1 MSILVV
7 GSVALDSIQ
16 TPFGR
21 VKDALGGAATYF
33 AAAARLYDEV
43 DLVAV
48 VGTDFP
54 PEHIDFFRERGV
66 NLDGLQIAEG
76 KTFRWTGR
84 YSYDMNTAETLDT
97 QLNVFATFH
106 PELPDKYRDAE
117 YVFLANIDPV
127 LQLEVLSQVGQP
139 RLTVLDTMNYWI
151 NYRKKTLSQA
161 ISAVDIVLINE
172 AEARQYA
179 NTFSLMR
186 AARKILNMGPQ
197 ALVVKK
203 GEYGAVMFA
212 NGDVPTRSFFFAPAY
227 PLEKIKDPTGAGD
240 SFAGG
245 FIGYLA
251 QQGRTAP
258 QRRGRVTNDDIK
270 RAIIHGSV
278 VASFTVE
285 DFGVARLRTITM
297 DEILARY
304 REFKEFTNFE
314 PTCPWS
320 DKCEYLNARKQSNH

>member
-7 GSVALDSIQ
+7 GSVALDSVQ

-33 AAAARLYDEV
+33 SAAARLYDDV
-43 DLVAV
+43 NLVAV
-48 VGTDFP
+48 VGTDFGQ
-54 PEHIDFFRERGV
+54 EHIDFFTERGV

-76 KTFRWTGR
+76 RTFRWSAR
-84 YSYDMNTAETLDT
+84 YDYDMNAAETLDT

-106 PELPDKYRDAE
+106 PQLPDRYKDSQ
-117 YVFLANIDPV
+117 YVFLANIDPM
-127 LQLEVLSQVGQP
+127 LQLEVLSQMRQP

-151 NYRKKTLSQA
+151 TYRREALGQA
-161 ISAVDIVLINE
+161 ISAVDIVLMNE

-179 NTFSLMR
+179 NTFSLIR
-186 AARKILNMGPQ
+186 AARKILDQGPK

-212 NGDVPTRSFFFAPAY
+212 NGDSPTRQFFFAPAY
-227 PLEKIKDPTGAGD
+227 PLEKIEDPTGAGD

-245 FIGYLA
+245 FVGYLA
-251 QQGRTAP
+251 QQGRATLHG
-258 QRRGRVTNDDIK
+258 QGGVLQDDIK
-270 RAIIHGSV
+270 RAIVHGSV

-285 DFGVARLRTITM
+285 EFGVGRLRTITAE
-297 DEILARY
+297 DILARY
-304 REFKEFTNFE
+304 REVKAFTSF
-314 PTCPWS
+314 
-320 DKCEYLNARKQSNH
+320 

>member
-16 TPFGR
+16 TPFGQADE
-21 VKDALGGAATYF
+21 VLGGSATYF
-33 AAAARLYDEV
+33 SAAARLYDQV
-43 DLVAV
+43 NLVAV

-54 PEHIDFFRERGV
+54 QHHIDFLQTRGV
-66 NLDGLQIAEG
+66 NTAGLQIAEG

-84 YSYDMNTAETLDT
+84 YGYDLNSAETLDT
-97 QLNVFATFH
+97 QLNVFGTFRPDL
-106 PELPDKYRDAE
+106 PESYRDAE

-127 LQLEVLSQVGQP
+127 LQLQVLAQVRKP
-139 RLTVLDTMNYWI
+139 RLTALDTMNYWI
-151 NYRKKTLSQA
+151 NYRKDELSKA

-186 AARKILNMGPQ
+186 AARKILSQGPK

-212 NGDVPTRSFFFAPAY
+212 NGNSPINSFFFAPAY
-227 PLEKIKDPTGAGD
+227 PLEKISDPTGAGD

-251 QQGRTAP
+251 RQQSLEP
-258 QRRGRVTNDDIK
+258 DDIR

-278 VASFTVE
+278 VASYTVE
-285 DFGVARLRTITM
+285 DFGVSRLAELNAAEITT
-297 DEILARY
+297 RY
-304 REFKEFTNFE
+304 EEFKRFTCF
-314 PTCPWS
+314 
-320 DKCEYLNARKQSNH
+320 

>member
-16 TPFGR
+16 TPFGQ
-21 VKDALGGAATYF
+21 VEGVLGGSATYF
-33 AAAARLYDEV
+33 AAAARLYDQV
-43 DLVAV
+43 KLVAV

-54 PEHIDFFRERGV
+54 RDHIDFFRSR
-66 NLDGLQIAEG
+66 DIDTTGLQVAEG
-76 KTFRWTGR
+76 KTFRWSGR
-84 YSYDMNTAETLDT
+84 YGYDLNTAETLDT
-97 QLNVFATFH
+97 QLNVFGTFR
-106 PELPDKYRDAE
+106 PEIPESYQDAE

-127 LQLEVLSQVGQP
+127 LQLQVLSQVKRP
-139 RLTVLDTMNYWI
+139 KLAALDTMNYWI
-151 NYRKKTLSQA
+151 NYRKEELGRA
-161 ISAVDIVLINE
+161 IAAVDIVLINE

-186 AARKILNMGPQ
+186 AARKILTMGPK

-212 NGDVPTRSFFFAPAY
+212 NGTSLINSFFFAPAY
-227 PLEKIKDPTGAGD
+227 PLEKISDPTGAGD

-251 QQGRTAP
+251 RTGSMEP
-258 QRRGRVTNDDIK
+258 DDIR
-270 RAIIHGSV
+270 RAIVHGSV

-285 DFGVARLRTITM
+285 DFGTAGLQDLDIS
-297 DEILARY
+297 EIDKRY
-304 REFKEFTNFE
+304 NDFKAFTCF
-314 PTCPWS
+314 
-320 DKCEYLNARKQSNH
+320 